1 MNQEQKDLLVFLVR
15 QERAR
20 LNFLRWKPYCTYED
34 RKAVRKEILL
44 CNLTLKSLRGG
55 K

>member
-1 MNQEQKDLLVFLVR
+1 MNQEQKELLVFLVR

-20 LNFLRWKPYCTYED
+20 LNSLRWKTYCTYED

-44 CNLTLKSLRGG
+44 CNLTLKFLGWG